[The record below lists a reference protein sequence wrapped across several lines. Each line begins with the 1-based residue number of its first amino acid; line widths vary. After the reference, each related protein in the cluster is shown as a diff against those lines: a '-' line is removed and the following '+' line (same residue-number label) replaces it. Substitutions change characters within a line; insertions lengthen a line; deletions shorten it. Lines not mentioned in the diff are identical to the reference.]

1 MAATNLSPNLE
12 TEDPEGSWVERSS
25 VLINR
30 AFAHGVQ
37 LREIFFNFVR
47 YLGKVTKAYLRDP
60 SVKGVPPLPLEELI
74 LVPKQFTD
82 LGVLP
87 LPPFTDSVKRFLTP
101 SLTCHHD
108 SS

>member
-47 YLGKVTKAYLRDP
+47 YFSTL
-60 SVKGVPPLPLEELI
+60 
-74 LVPKQFTD
+74 
-82 LGVLP
+82 
-87 LPPFTDSVKRFLTP
+87 
-101 SLTCHHD
+101 
-108 SS
+108 

>member
-47 YLGKVTKAYLRDP
+47 YLYHSKILREIFINVG
-60 SVKGVPPLPLEELI
+60 SKIISARYIME
-74 LVPKQFTD
+74 
-82 LGVLP
+82 
-87 LPPFTDSVKRFLTP
+87 
-101 SLTCHHD
+101 
-108 SS
+108 